1 MACKGFLGS
10 DNIEIIAYIL
20 SILGLILSLFFFIA
34 RCGGGRL
41 ILILV
46 HFNHDA
52 GSLGD
57 LFHPA
62 LKRIHLG
69 LEKLG
74 ALHAAEEILRIA
86 GLLVAE
92 DHLGGALTEH

>member
-1 MACKGFLGS
+1 MVYIKYWAGHKGFLGS
-10 DNIEIIAYIL
+10 NNIEIQAYIL
-20 SILGLILSLFFFIA
+20 SFLGLILSLFFFTS
-34 RCGGGRL
+34 RYGGGLLVL
-41 ILILV
+41 ILG

-52 GSLGD
+52 GSLSD

-74 ALHAAEEILRIA
+74 ALHAAEELLCIA

-92 DHLGGALTEH
+92 DHL